1 MQELISD
8 YQSKIKIKKYYFIFC
23 LTFGILTLPLFNA
36 SAQNSIARKWNEVL
50 LEAIRN
56 DFARPT
62 VHARNLFHTSAVLY
76 DSWALFEPEATPYF
90 LGREVKGWEC
100 RFDGFVLTGDKKAA
114 QEEAMSYA
122 AYRLL
127 NSRFKDSPGA
137 SESLF
142 RFDSLMTA
150 LGYNLNN
157 TSINYQSGEPAR
169 LGNYLASC
177 IIAFGLQDGS
187 NEGGGYANKYYES
200 VNSFLFP
207 SEPGNPDIEDPNRWQ
222 PLALGKFIDQSG
234 QEVIGGATTFLSP
247 EWGNVSPF
255 ALNNLVRTA
264 FQRESSVF
272 NVYHDPGNPPY
283 LDEEDKEGTN
293 EAYQWGFSLVSIW
306 GAHLDP
312 ADGVMWD
319 ISPSS
324 KGNVLSYP
332 NSFEEYKA
340 FYKLEGGDPGT
351 GHELNPKTG
360 KPYESNIVPR
370 GDYTRVLA
378 EFWADGPD
386 SETPPGHW
394 FTILNYVNDHPDL
407 VKKFKGEGEIID
419 DLEWDVKA
427 YFILGGAMHDAA
439 VTAWGIKGW
448 YDYIRPV
455 SALRFMADHGQSSD
469 NDKPNLNP
477 LGIPLEDGLI
487 ELVERNDPLAQQ
499 DELNIGGVKLK
510 TWKGPDYINEPETDK
525 AGVGWIMAKN
535 WWPYQ
540 RPTFVTPPFAGYI
553 SGHSTFSRAAAEVL
567 TLLTG
572 DPFFPGG
579 LGEFTAK
586 KNEFLVFEEGPS
598 VDVTLQWATYKDA
611 SDQTSLSRIW
621 GGIHPPADDIPGRII
636 GEKIGNQAFKFAEQ
650 FFIGDIT
657 GIENLA
663 QLDGFIVFPN
673 PAANKLKVSFLEKS
687 KNRKIQLL
695 DVKGDEVKSFEN
707 LEGLNELEID
717 ITGIPKGLYFF
728 RLIEDHQTG
737 VKRVLIK

>member
-1 MQELISD
+1 MPWYS
-8 YQSKIKIKKYYFIFC
+8 
-23 LTFGILTLPLFNA
+23 A
-36 SAQNSIARKWNEVL
+36 SAQHSVARKWNEAL
-50 LEAIRN
+50 LEAIRD

-62 VHARNLFHTSAVLY
+62 VHARNLFHTSVVLY
-76 DSWALFEPEATPYF
+76 DSWAVFEPEATPYF

-100 RFDGFVLTGDKKAA
+100 KFDGFEFSGDQKTG

-127 NSRFKDSPGA
+127 NARFKDSPGA
-137 SESLF
+137 EESLS
-142 RFDSLMTA
+142 RFDSLMNA
-150 LGYNLNN
+150 LGYSLTN
-157 TSINYQSGEPAR
+157 TSIHYQSGEPAH
-169 LGNYLASC
+169 LGNY
-177 IIAFGLQDGS
+177 IANCMIEYGLQDGS
-187 NEGGGYANKYYES
+187 NEAEGYANKYYES
-200 VNSFLFP
+200 VNPYLIPTQS
-207 SEPGNPDIEDPNRWQ
+207 GNPDIEDPNRWQ

-234 QEVIGGATTFLSP
+234 QVVVGGATTFLSP
-247 EWGNVSPF
+247 EWGDVAPF
-255 ALNNLVRTA
+255 ALNNLVRTS
-264 FQRESSVF
+264 FQRDSAAF
-272 NVYHDPGNPPY
+272 NVYHDPGKPPLLY
-283 LDEEDKEGTN
+283 SEDVEGTN
-293 EAYQWGFSLVSIW
+293 EAYKWGFSLVSIW

-312 ADGVMWD
+312 ADGVLWD
-319 ISPSS
+319 ISPGA
-324 KGNVLSYP
+324 KGNLSGYP
-332 NSFEEYKA
+332 ATFEEYQD

-360 KPYESNIVPR
+360 KPYEPNVVPR

-394 FTILNYVNDHPDL
+394 FTIMNYVNDHPEL
-407 VKKFKGEGEIID
+407 VKKFKGEGEILD

-439 VTAWGIKGW
+439 ITAWGIKGW

-455 SALRFMADHGQSSD
+455 SALRYMADQGQSSD
-469 NDKPNLNP
+469 NNQPNLNVM
-477 LGIPLEDGLI
+477 GIPLLDGYI
-487 ELVERNDPLAQQ
+487 EIVQSDDPLARDPQ
-499 DELNIGGVKLK
+499 NIGRVKLR
-510 TWKGPDYINEPETDK
+510 TWKGPDYISDPETDK

-567 TLLTG
+567 TQLTG

-579 LGEFTAK
+579 MGEFTAK

-636 GEKIGNQAFKFAEQ
+636 GEKIGKGAFEFAKQ
-650 FFIGDIT
+650 FFIGEVT
-657 GIENLA
+657 GKEDLEKPDRFVIY
-663 QLDGFIVFPN
+663 PN
-673 PAANKLKVSFLEKS
+673 PAKNIVIVDFLKVSENKQ
-687 KNRKIQLL
+687 IQLL
-695 DVKGDEVKSFEN
+695 DLKGDEIKHFEIAGEI
-707 LEGLNELEID
+707 LHFELD
-717 ITGIPKGLYFF
+717 LQRVPQGLYFIKVIEDRATRVQ
-728 RLIEDHQTG
+728 RLI
-737 VKRVLIK
+737 VK